1 MRLKFSIVFFQ
12 LVLWVV
18 CSFSQK
24 VVNLKVAVQ
33 IAKENNPT
41 LKSEKYNILIT
52 RSDSITAHL
61 RPNPVLNNQSLQL
74 ANSQYFSA
82 DTKWADGQNRQVWW
96 QLTKP
101 LQWPNQRKYKIETA
115 ILNIRNT
122 ENRFAETERS
132 ILFDVASQWL
142 EAWTNSRQLSLLYDS
157 KRNLDSLIITNR
169 YRLEKQVISRTD
181 LMRTELLAN
190 QFELQIKSAQQQYKN
205 SLQQLA
211 MALGTDS
218 NITIDTSEIFS
229 YNIQLV
235 ADSLLRNALNKRTDV
250 LTAKSDID
258 VANSNIH
265 LQKSLA
271 TPQPEVGFIYNP
283 QNTIPYLGIYATI
296 DLPFFSRNQGE
307 IRKSQVLK
315 QQATQ
320 NLVNVQRQ
328 INTEVATAY
337 NSFITNT
344 QNMETYKSL
353 LQQAQTILNNVKYA
367 YLRGGTS
374 IVDFL
379 EAQRSWLETQQQY
392 YDAMQQY
399 RESYIQLL
407 YVTGYINQLAE

>member
-1 MRLKFSIVFFQ
+1 MFFQ